1 MENKDTNTD
10 YQEVVRAGDQMREME
25 EIASGTIFLVEIHN
39 YYFLHIQE
47 IFLKKIIPIQSA
59 SSYSKSE
66 FDLSSYYINLLK
78 NGSPLS
84 PPASSPPIITQGDAN
99 YEIPLDRSVFIF
111 DCNKTVE
118 AIIMNY
124 L

>member
-84 PPASSPPIITQGDAN
+84 PSLPR
-99 YEIPLDRSVFIF
+99 PLLSLRGMQTMKSLWIGQCLFLI
-111 DCNKTVE
+111 
-118 AIIMNY
+118 AIK
-124 L
+124 LWKLL

>member
-78 NGSPLS
+78 MAHPS
-84 PPASSPPIITQGDAN
+84 PPRFLAPYYHSGG
-99 YEIPLDRSVFIF
+99 
-111 DCNKTVE
+111 C
-118 AIIMNY
+118 
-124 L
+124 